1 MSGPVG
7 SSLNSPYPLGKGWD
21 GGSAL
26 SGVAPPPPSPPRR
39 GGAIEAKLDRL

>member
-26 SGVAPPPPSPPRR
+26 SSGEPPPPSPPQR
-39 GGAIEAKLDRL
+39 GGAIQPELGGP